1 MYTTLKEV
9 LNEAEDLNMAIGAF
23 NTHNLEMLPS
33 IIKVA
38 VNQRTPFFFAYST
51 TLFVPRML
59 SFSGK
64 DDPSNITE
72 LYPASI
78 AFLISS

>member
-33 IIKVA
+33 IIKAA
-38 VNQRTPFFFAYST
+38 VNQRTPVEQQIILDIKKFGQC
-51 TLFVPRML
+51 L
-59 SFSGK
+59 
-64 DDPSNITE
+64 
-72 LYPASI
+72 
-78 AFLISS
+78 